1 LNSVIFKELKN
12 KIKPKYNIKGSS
24 GTHARTRT
32 SFKILTGIWLLS
44 MVVLINAYSGVLTS
58 LLTATKLNPIA
69 KTMKDIAES
78 KDLRLTTEKNFFLQ
92 ERFLVSFI

>member
-1 LNSVIFKELKN
+1 
-12 KIKPKYNIKGSS
+12 
-24 GTHARTRT
+24 
-32 SFKILTGIWLLS
+32 

-58 LLTATKLNPIA
+58 LLTATKLKPIA

>member
-1 LNSVIFKELKN
+1 
-12 KIKPKYNIKGSS
+12 
-24 GTHARTRT
+24 
-32 SFKILTGIWLLS
+32 

-58 LLTATKLNPIA
+58 LLTATKLKPIA

-92 ERFLVSFI
+92 ERFLVSFIYIFCSKYLNRNTFIEQLKEC